1 MELTRIITV
10 AEYIKH
16 RFKNLHITGAYVSG
30 EEFNHFEFVCKT
42 PLEVIKE
49 KFQKLCDVIII
60 EDTNN
65 LLKLRL
71 KYNEETS
78 FVICIWR
85 TRTPE
90 EFFFMV
96 FYKGLDRHQKTYI
109 CSQAMT
115 CGYRIH
121 ERGIIKCDALDGD
134 VMAPIT
140 NKTALKRILKIR
152 NI

>member
-10 AEYIKH
+10 ANYIKQK
-16 RFKNLHITGAYVSG
+16 FKNLHVTGQYVSG
-30 EEFNHFEFVCKT
+30 DEFMHFEYVCKT

-49 KFQKLCDVIII
+49 KFQKLCDVVII

-71 KYNEETS
+71 KYNEETNY
-78 FVICIWR
+78 VIYIWR

-109 CSQAMT
+109 CSQAT
-115 CGYRIH
+115 SCGYRIH
-121 ERGIIKCDALDGD
+121 ERGIIKCDDGESI
-134 VMAPIT
+134 MEPIT
-140 NKTALKRILKIR
+140 NKTALKRILKIK